1 MALVQAPALLHR
13 QPQPVHLLEREPQR
27 ADGALEHRGVGEV
40 EVEAL
45 GREQPAGGARLL
57 EAGLRDRSTSVQP
70 VKRFSRFQT
79 DSPWRRKHDA
89 VHALN
94 YNVALPMDFIQ
105 NNLLLIAVAFAS
117 GAMLIW
123 PFVRRTAGGP
133 WVNTLQA
140 TQLINREDALVLDVR
155 EPAEYA
161 KGHILG
167 AKNVP
172 LGGPRAAR
180 GRARQAQG
188 EAGDRASARAAA
200 APRAPSAC

>member
-1 MALVQAPALLHR
+1 
-13 QPQPVHLLEREPQR
+13 
-27 ADGALEHRGVGEV
+27 
-40 EVEAL
+40 
-45 GREQPAGGARLL
+45 
-57 EAGLRDRSTSVQP
+57 
-70 VKRFSRFQT
+70 
-79 DSPWRRKHDA
+79 
-89 VHALN
+89 
-94 YNVALPMDFIQ
+94 MDFIQ

-140 TQLINREDALVLDVR
+140 TQMINREDALLLDVR

-172 LGGPRAAR
+172 LVDLERRAAEFDKHKAKPVIVVCDSGNRATRAVAALKTR
-180 GRARQAQG
+180 GFAKVVNLAGGYGAWHQAG
-188 EAGDRASARAAA
+188 LPVEK
-200 APRAPSAC
+200 